1 MGMYLYGMYGG
12 GSLPLYNILVSS
24 CTELDYNRAK
34 QQLLRGPKGP
44 RFTVRLLVFGNLI
57 NLKEFAKYNNK

>member
-1 MGMYLYGMYGG
+1 MGMYLCGMYGG
-12 GSLPLYNILVSS
+12 GILPLQFHNILV
-24 CTELDYNRAK
+24 LDYNRAK

-44 RFTVRLLVFGNLI
+44 RFTVCLLVFGNLI